1 MFGDLNAD
9 DGAGGIWTMMSFII
23 HMDDCAG
30 RMWMWMISIVQ
41 MYNDDIS
48 SLPIAAD
55 LDVEGVLCIYFKD

>member
-1 MFGDLNAD
+1 
-9 DGAGGIWTMMSFII
+9 MMSFII

-55 LDVEGVLCIYFKD
+55 LDVEGVRCIY

>member
-1 MFGDLNAD
+1 
-9 DGAGGIWTMMSFII
+9 MMSFII

-55 LDVEGVLCIYFKD
+55 LDVEGVVLRSKHLHPSFR